1 MILGIRG
8 EKGTK
13 GDQGPYGK
21 YFFES
26 ITYSDDDEVQYFRC
40 HFPVLCINVKCFS
53 HCFFGKEQK

>member
-21 YFFES
+21 YFSES
-26 ITYSDDDEVQYFRC
+26 ITYSDD
-40 HFPVLCINVKCFS
+40 
-53 HCFFGKEQK
+53 G